1 MRLKSFFKYNP
12 VTDQYERVY
21 PTRRERIMAS
31 SRQYLLGAVI
41 GIGVFAAAYFIFDFP
56 RERQLKADKEAL
68 TSQLSILEQRADD
81 ALKVMEQ
88 IAERDNNFYR
98 VMMQSE
104 PMTAAQ
110 RYAGLERQRNY
121 EQLSNLSESEL
132 VKNVT
137 GRLDCLDQMIVMQ
150 IKSYDKLQQ
159 LIMSSQDRIDHI
171 PAIQPV
177 AENKLRAMASGYGY
191 RTDPI
196 YGTQKLHE
204 GMDFSAPI
212 GTEVYATGNGIVV
225 KADWDGSYGNL
236 ITIDHG
242 YNYTTRYAHL
252 SEILV
257 KNGQRVKRGDLIGR
271 IGNTGKSTGPH
282 LHYEVRLNGAPQNPV
297 NYYFLDLTP
306 EQYEAMIHQA
316 ENAGHV
322 MD

>member
-31 SRQYLLGAVI
+31 SRQYLVGAVI

-56 RERQLKADKEAL
+56 RERQLRADKEAL
-68 TSQLSILEQRADD
+68 TSQLSILEHRADD

-159 LIMSSQDRIDHI
+159 LIMSSQDR
-171 PAIQPV
+171 P
-177 AENKLRAMASGYGY
+177 
-191 RTDPI
+191 DP
-196 YGTQKLHE
+196 
-204 GMDFSAPI
+204 
-212 GTEVYATGNGIVV
+212 
-225 KADWDGSYGNL
+225 
-236 ITIDHG
+236 
-242 YNYTTRYAHL
+242 
-252 SEILV
+252 
-257 KNGQRVKRGDLIGR
+257 GDTACCR
-271 IGNTGKSTGPH
+271 
-282 LHYEVRLNGAPQNPV
+282 E
-297 NYYFLDLTP
+297 
-306 EQYEAMIHQA
+306 
-316 ENAGHV
+316 
-322 MD
+322 